1 MNHNPYNF
9 IEQQIYSWLC
19 RKFVS
24 SSIRRV
30 SDLPVALASDI
41 GLQRK
46 ENQDRLL
53 VMRFKSTSDN
63 SDVMLIV
70 LADGMGGMIGGA
82 DAASIALS
90 SFSWGV
96 INEYSGINES
106 IDECL
111 RKSVNYANS
120 RVYDKYKGEG
130 GATLSAIIMNN
141 NGIIRGLNVGDS
153 RIYSLSNTSIE
164 QLTEDDTIAALA
176 QKYKINDS
184 PVADGFGREL
194 VQYVGQEVPIEA
206 HLINFSDGNIN
217 KVIITSDGAHVIGDE
232 NILKLSKGGANS
244 AVLSKRVIELANWF
258 GGVDNA
264 SIATIDIQ
272 ENYKSSVDTEINV
285 IQLWDAFGELRIAC
299 DISSMKKTQ
308 EINPRSDLISPV
320 LTKEEEEDLIKKRDL
335 KLRSIN
341 KRTTKTSKRNI
352 RAKEKTKERDEQVN
366 INFGGGEK
374 KDDE

>member
-1 MNHNPYNF
+1 M
-9 IEQQIYSWLC
+9 
-19 RKFVS
+19 S
-24 SSIRRV
+24 SSVRRV

-41 GLQRK
+41 GIQRK

-53 VMRFKSTSDN
+53 VMRFKSASDN

-141 NGIIRGLNVGDS
+141 NGIVRGLNVGDS

-164 QLTEDDTIAALA
+164 QLTEDDTVAALA

-194 VQYVGQEVPIEA
+194 VQYVGQEVPIEV

-232 NILKLSKGGANS
+232 NIFKLSKGGANS

-285 IQLWDAFGELRIAC
+285 IQLWDAFGELRISC
-299 DISSMKKTQ
+299 DIKSIKKTQ
-308 EINPRSDLISPV
+308 EINPRSDLISPI
-320 LTKEEEEDLIKKRDL
+320 LTKEEEEELIKKRDL
-335 KLRSIN
+335 KLRNIN

-352 RAKEKTKERDEQVN
+352 KAKEKTKERDEQVN

>member
-1 MNHNPYNF
+1 M
-9 IEQQIYSWLC
+9 
-19 RKFVS
+19 
-24 SSIRRV
+24 
-30 SDLPVALASDI
+30 PVALASDI

-90 SFSWGV
+90 SFSWGI
-96 INEYSGINES
+96 INEFSGNNES
-106 IDECL
+106 LNECL
-111 RKSVNYANS
+111 RNSINYANS

-130 GATLSAIIMNN
+130 GATLSAIIMTN
-141 NGIIRGLNVGDS
+141 NGIMRGLNVGDS

-176 QKYKINDS
+176 QKYKMNNS
-184 PVADGFGREL
+184 PVAEGFGREL
-194 VQYVGQEVPIEA
+194 VQYIGQEVPIES
-206 HLINFSDGNIN
+206 HLINFSDESIS
-217 KVIITSDGAHVIGDE
+217 KLIITSDGAHIIGDE
-232 NILKLSKGGANS
+232 NIFKLSKGGANS
-244 AVLSKRVIELANWF
+244 ALLSKRVIELANWF

-264 SIATIDIQ
+264 SIAAIDIQ
-272 ENYKSSVDTEINV
+272 ENYKSSIDIDMNV
-285 IQLWDAFGELRIAC
+285 IQLWDPFGELKIAC
-299 DISSMKKTQ
+299 DINSMKKSQ
-308 EINPRSDLISPV
+308 ETTPKNDLIPPI

-335 KLRSIN
+335 KLKNIN
-341 KRTTKTSKRNI
+341 KRTTKTSRKNI
-352 RAKEKTKERDEQVN
+352 RVKGKTKERDEQVN
-366 INFGGGEK
+366 INFGGGEG

>member
-24 SSIRRV
+24 SSVRRV

-41 GLQRK
+41 GIQRK

-53 VMRFKSTSDN
+53 VMRFKSASDN
-63 SDVMLIV
+63 SDVMMIV

-96 INEYSGINES
+96 INEYSGNNES
-106 IDECL
+106 LDKCL
-111 RKSVNYANS
+111 RSALNYANS
-120 RVYDKYKGEG
+120 RVYDKYNGEG

-141 NGIIRGLNVGDS
+141 NVIMRGLNVGDS

-176 QKYKINDS
+176 QKYKVNDS

-206 HLINFSDGNIN
+206 HLITASDENI
-217 KVIITSDGAHVIGDE
+217 KKIIITSDGAHIIGDE
-232 NILKLSKGGANS
+232 NIFKLSKGGTNS
-244 AVLSKRVIELANWF
+244 ALLSKRVIDLANWF

-272 ENYKSSVDTEINV
+272 ENYKSSIDIETNV
-285 IQLWDAFGELRIAC
+285 IQLWDPFGELKIAC
-299 DISSMKKTQ
+299 DINSMKKSHDTNQ
-308 EINPRSDLISPV
+308 MSDLISPV
-320 LTKEEEEDLIKKRDL
+320 SSQEEENALIKKRDL
-335 KLRSIN
+335 KIKNIN
-341 KRTTKTSKRNI
+341 KRTTRASKRNI
-352 RAKEKTKERDEQVN
+352 KTKEKTKERDEQVN
-366 INFGGGEK
+366 INFGGGEG